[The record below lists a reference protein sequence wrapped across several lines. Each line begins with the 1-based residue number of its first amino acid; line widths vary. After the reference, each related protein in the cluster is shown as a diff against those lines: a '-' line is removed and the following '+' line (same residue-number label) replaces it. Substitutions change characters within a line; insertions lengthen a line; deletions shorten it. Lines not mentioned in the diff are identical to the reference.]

1 MKKMNYS
8 TFLLFKDNVTILNNL
23 RPDLYLSPS
32 VGGYKFMGEI
42 SEQDNFPELCDEYLK
57 TVRAINTSIIL
68 NTTSFFE
75 GFLENIL
82 LRKIGSIKGLQ
93 SPIKKIVSDYQNQI
107 IRISSI
113 DEFKKQFNKLF
124 GDKLN
129 NILKANQD
137 DINFIEKFYLIRHLV
152 SHGSMIETHFSH
164 LKSGG
169 TLVMHTEPEYIYLM
183 KTLGKRY
190 GLKEDINIGYTSLL
204 LHSEIIDDFSKT
216 TFNLADLLISELK
229 NQELLDLSDYWGD
242 FNGWGSFGRINEGN
256 RY

>member
-1 MKKMNYS
+1 MNYS
-8 TFLLFKDNVTILNNL
+8 TFLLFKGNVTILNTL

-32 VGGYKFMGEI
+32 IDGYTIMGEI
-42 SEQDNFPELCDEYLK
+42 TAQDNFPELYEEHSK

-75 GFLENIL
+75 GFLESIL

-93 SPIKKIVSDYQNQI
+93 NPIKKIVSDYQNQI

-129 NILKANQD
+129 NILKSNKD
-137 DINFIEKFYLIRHLV
+137 DVDFVEKFYLIRHLV
-152 SHGSMIETHFSH
+152 SHGSMIETHLSH
-164 LKSGG
+164 PESGV
-169 TLVMHTEPEYIYLM
+169 TLLTHTEPEYIHLM
-183 KTLGKRY
+183 KFLEKRY
-190 GLKEDINIGYTSLL
+190 GLKEDINIEYMSLL

-216 TFNLADLLISELK
+216 AFKIADLLVNELK
-229 NQELLDLSDYWGD
+229 NRELLDLSDYWGD
-242 FNGWGSFGRINEGN
+242 FNGWGSLGKI
-256 RY
+256 